1 MDKPIRHREPARGKL
16 AGIRADAKAAKV
28 VKDTG
33 QNPPGYNP
41 QGLGAA
47 WSHNFLN
54 QKPWHPANFRN
65 QAKVYEAEQ
74 NAIRAQKAKAE
85 AKQEYEAEQE
95 YIKTLSYLSAEEQR
109 KYKERQS
116 VSFMYQKPPG
126 MDCAVAKPKEEVAD
140 AEAAGPSIAEGGAKP
155 GERRPRQQ
163 DRPKSHVA
171 DMLGA
176 MAALQ
181 QQERF
186 EVKHVSGMGG
196 RSPPRGGAAVGAAN
210 QQFLADS
217 DEDNRQAGANAETQP
232 DPKASKKRKLEEA
245 EAFLRA
251 AGLDPAEVARLS
263 SSKDHKHKK
272 SKKGHKQKDKQEK
285 HKGRDRADKSP
296 VFVD

>member
-74 NAIRAQKAKAE
+74 NAIREQKAKAQ
-85 AKQEYEAEQE
+85 AKQEFEAEQE

-126 MDCAVAKPKEEVAD
+126 MDSVVAKAKTE
-140 AEAAGPSIAEGGAKP
+140 AEGAGEAGPSSGGGLEAEQPQG
-155 GERRPRQQ
+155 RRPRQQ
-163 DRPKSHVA
+163 ERTKSHVA

-176 MAALQ
+176 MAAHHQ
-181 QQERF
+181 QDRF

-210 QQFLADS
+210 QQFLAES
-217 DEDNRQAGANAETQP
+217 EDEDDNDRQQGADDEPEASQ
-232 DPKASKKRKLEEA
+232 KASKRQKLEQA

-251 AGLDPAEVARLS
+251 AGLDPAQVAKLTQN
-263 SSKDHKHKK
+263 KEHKHKK
-272 SKKGHKQKDKQEK
+272 SKKSHKHKDKSENHKRK
-285 HKGRDRADKSP
+285 HKEAG
-296 VFVD
+296 

>member
-28 VKDTG
+28 VKETG
-33 QNPPGYNP
+33 QSAPGYNP

-74 NAIRAQKAKAE
+74 NAIKAQKDKAL

-126 MDCAVAKPKEEVAD
+126 MDSGVAKAKEEPTATG
-140 AEAAGPSIAEGGAKP
+140 EAGPSNAGDG
-155 GERRPRQQ
+155 
-163 DRPKSHVA
+163 DRPGQSRPKHQERTKSHVG
-171 DMLGA
+171 DMLAA
-176 MAALQ
+176 MAAHQ
-181 QQERF
+181 QLERF

-196 RSPPRGGAAVGAAN
+196 RSPPRGGVAVDAAN
-210 QQFLADS
+210 QQLLVDSEEEPAD
-217 DEDNRQAGANAETQP
+217 DTQAGAITEA
-232 DPKASKKRKLEEA
+232 DISHRASKRRKLEEA

-251 AGLDPAEVARLS
+251 AGLDPAEVAKLS
-263 SSKDHKHKK
+263 SSKEHKHKK
-272 SKKGHKQKDKQEK
+272 SKKSHKHKDKNAKHKHRQKDNT
-285 HKGRDRADKSP
+285 
-296 VFVD
+296 

>member
-28 VKDTG
+28 VKETG
-33 QNPPGYNP
+33 QNAPGYNP

-74 NAIRAQKAKAE
+74 NAIKAQKDKAI

-126 MDCAVAKPKEEVAD
+126 MDSGVAKAKED
-140 AEAAGPSIAEGGAKP
+140 ASTAGEAGPSNAGEQS
-155 GERRPRQQ
+155 GERRPKHREQT
-163 DRPKSHVA
+163 KSHVA
-171 DMLGA
+171 DMLAA
-176 MAALQ
+176 MAAHQ
-181 QQERF
+181 QLERF

-196 RSPPRGGAAVGAAN
+196 RSPPRGGAAVDAAN
-210 QQFLADS
+210 QQLLVGS
-217 DEDNRQAGANAETQP
+217 DEEAADDRQGGTNAEADNMQ
-232 DPKASKKRKLEEA
+232 KASKRRKLEEA

-251 AGLDPAEVARLS
+251 AGLDPAEVAKLS
-263 SSKDHKHKK
+263 SSRDHKHKK
-272 SKKGHKQKDKQEK
+272 SKKSHKHKDKKAKHKHRQKDDTE
-285 HKGRDRADKSP
+285 H
-296 VFVD
+296 